1 MMKKVQS
8 SKFKVDGECFILII
22 TRFSFSIFLFILFS
36 SGAFSQEIINLQKA
50 LQTGLGNNFSILLQ
64 KNDFQIAKNNNTL
77 GNAGFLPS
85 VALNVAQNNTI
96 STTHQ
101 EQFSGTVK
109 DVDNAKNN
117 TLNIGVQAN
126 WTVFDGLNMFIAKK
140 MLGVFEDLGEN
151 GTRIVM
157 EGFVSDVSVAYYGI
171 IQLGKLV
178 QVAREA
184 LDLSKQRKMIAEAKV
199 SLGSGSQLMLMQ
211 STVDMNADSTR
222 LIQQLMAL
230 TNLHAEFN
238 RLLGRDI
245 DIPFVIQDSISF
257 SGIKPFDTILHL
269 SLVQNAQLIAA
280 RLNQD
285 IARLGVNQAQSE
297 RYPQVSLTAG
307 YNYNTLNSQTGFL
320 QYNRSYGPSHGITLT
335 YNLFNGFN
343 VTRAINNAKVILN
356 SGDLEIQDTE
366 LILKSALVR
375 LQNEFQSNLQIVEL
389 QHTNVQVAEE
399 NVAIAFE
406 KYKLGTINDIELRE
420 IQRKL
425 IDAEY
430 QLIAS
435 QYEVKK
441 AEIEISRYSGEL
453 LKNINPE

>member
-320 QYNRSYGPSHGITLT
+320 QYNRSYGPSYGITLT